1 MEPSG
6 TWRSALSVPSM
17 RSRSIQ
23 LPGKGC
29 DPSLVRFYMAEVDTV
44 IPFEV

>member
-29 DPSLVRFYMAEVDTV
+29 DPALVRFYMAEVDSTT
-44 IPFEV
+44 PSES